1 MENFSK
7 LSFRETLTILIP
19 GIFIMLSITPIISE
33 VFDDGNVFD
42 NSNLNLLLLSISSF
56 FLGIILY
63 VLDIPKNIYFFNNAT
78 PTEQL
83 NKNLKVLNIETDNFE
98 IHNAYFK
105 FYDELISSVQ
115 KGKTE
120 RLTSM
125 YHFSMNIFI
134 NSLVIL
140 LIYLVYNYF
149 TGSLIYYTYPIILI
163 GLLSLIS
170 SLGLFYGKRKIKYY
184 FTRQYKSFLKSA
196 EYKHLISSI
205 QN

>member
-7 LSFRETLTILIP
+7 LSLRETLTILIP

-33 VFDDGNVFD
+33 VFSNGNVFD

-63 VLDIPKNIYFFNNAT
+63 VLDIPKNIQFFTNAT
-78 PTEQL
+78 PTKQL
-83 NKNLKVLNIETDNFE
+83 EKKLKELNLETDNTK

-105 FYDELISSVQ
+105 FYDESISSVQ
-115 KGKTE
+115 KGKTD

-134 NSLVIL
+134 SSIIIL
-140 LIYLVYNYF
+140 LIYLISWFF
-149 TGSLIYYTYPIILI
+149 TENFIYYSFPIILI
-163 GLLSLIS
+163 GILSLIS
-170 SLGLFYGKRKIKYY
+170 TLGLFYGKRKIKYY
-184 FTRQYKSFLKSA
+184 FTRQYNSFLKS
-196 EYKHLISSI
+196 EVYNNLINA
-205 QN
+205 QD